1 MAIELY
7 LSENRI
13 TRSERNNQRHYHHN
27 NNNNSQSRVLI
38 DYPGTLGDGEVQCP
52 MNRNK
57 YNRHLNIS
65 EQHGINAKQAR
76 CVEVNSPNV
85 YKVITHTEKAFKE
98 RSSSWL
104 SSFYTWVLNEIGG
117 EALVAAI
124 RFLAL
129 CCRDIDSH
137 YVRLRYHSLDAL
149 QKYHRSSE
157 YRSTKHYLS

>member
-1 MAIELY
+1 MVDEERKQKRGNTPMAIELY

-65 EQHGINAKQAR
+65 E
-76 CVEVNSPNV
+76 
-85 YKVITHTEKAFKE
+85 
-98 RSSSWL
+98 
-104 SSFYTWVLNEIGG
+104 
-117 EALVAAI
+117 
-124 RFLAL
+124 
-129 CCRDIDSH
+129 
-137 YVRLRYHSLDAL
+137 
-149 QKYHRSSE
+149 
-157 YRSTKHYLS
+157 